1 MKESSSRESYKKE
14 KREIDE
20 EILYEKLLIIGD
32 KNVGK
37 FSLIQNIFSEDSNI
51 IISENTNN
59 NTNIENNSN
68 KKNEVNQNNNNSN

>member
-68 KKNEVNQNNNNSN
+68 KKMK